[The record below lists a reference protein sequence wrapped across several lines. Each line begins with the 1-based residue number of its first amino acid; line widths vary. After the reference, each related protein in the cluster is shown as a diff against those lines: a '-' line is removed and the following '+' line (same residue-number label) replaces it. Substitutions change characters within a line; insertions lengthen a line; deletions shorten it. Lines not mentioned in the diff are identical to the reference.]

1 MKRSWPRVLRPAPA
15 EAPASS
21 RGSLDPPH
29 RPPLALFAWL
39 VARDANKTIGSGM
52 ASIELL
58 RRTLARRGWLDDQEH
73 GTLFAVSRFTPG
85 TNVLAY
91 LAALGWSY
99 QRAAG
104 AAVAVIGG
112 SVPGAL
118 VVAALTAVAASV
130 DRWAGVRAALAVATL
145 VAAVLVLANAW
156 SLVRPYVRGARLV
169 WTLTS
174 VALAA
179 VLMAMG
185 ATPVRVLL
193 VLAIWG
199 ALTPART
206 SVP

>member
-1 MKRSWPRVLRPAPA
+1 VHDTFVRRGGASDPPGPRPAL
-15 EAPASS
+15 ST
-21 RGSLDPPH
+21 L
-29 RPPLALFAWL
+29 AWL
-39 VARDANKTIGSGM
+39 VTRDANKTIGSGM

-58 RRTLARRGWLDDQEH
+58 RRTLEKRGWLDDLEH

-99 QRAAG
+99 HRIVG

-112 SVPGAL
+112 SLPGS
-118 VVAALTAVAASV
+118 VIVTILTAAAASV
-130 DRWAGVRAALAVATL
+130 DRWRSVRVALTVATL
-145 VAAVLVLANAW
+145 VAGGLVLANAW
-156 SLVRPYVRGARLV
+156 SLVRPYVRGARV
-169 WTLTS
+169 GWTITS

-179 VLMAMG
+179 ALYFSG

-199 ALTPART
+199 MLTPPRT
-206 SVP
+206 AS